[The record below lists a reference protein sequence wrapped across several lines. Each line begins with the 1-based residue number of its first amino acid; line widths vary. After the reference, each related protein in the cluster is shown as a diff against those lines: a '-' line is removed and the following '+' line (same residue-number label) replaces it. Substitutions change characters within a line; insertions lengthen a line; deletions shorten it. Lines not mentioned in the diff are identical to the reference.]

1 MGQSHPVTMIEGTRA
16 AALYAAPEAVEE
28 YWCNYGVNP
37 AYVGALQAAGLA
49 VSGTGEDGTIRIVE
63 IADHPFFVATLF
75 LPQKRSTPDRPHPLL
90 AGFAAAVAARAT
102 QHRPA

>member
-1 MGQSHPVTMIEGTRA
+1 MVTGTRA

-37 AYVGALQAAGLA
+37 AYVGALQDAGLI

-63 IADHPFFVATLF
+63 IADHPFFIATLF
-75 LPQKRSTPDRPHPLL
+75 LPQKRSMPERPHPLL
-90 AGFAAAVAARAT
+90 VGFAAAVASQASRR
-102 QHRPA
+102 RPS

>member
-1 MGQSHPVTMIEGTRA
+1 MVTGTRA

-37 AYVGALQAAGLA
+37 AYVGALQDAGLI

-63 IADHPFFVATLF
+63 IADHPFFIATLF
-75 LPQKRSTPDRPHPLL
+75 LPQKHSTPERPHPLL
-90 AGFAAAVAARAT
+90 IGFAAAVASQASRR
-102 QHRPA
+102 RPS

>member
-1 MGQSHPVTMIEGTRA
+1 MVTRTRT
-16 AALYAAPEAVEE
+16 AALYAMSEAVEE

-37 AYVGALQAAGLA
+37 AYVAALQDAGLI

-63 IADHPFFVATLF
+63 VADHPFFVATLF
-75 LPQKRSTPDRPHPLL
+75 LPQKRSTAERPHPLL

-102 QHRPA
+102 ARQAP